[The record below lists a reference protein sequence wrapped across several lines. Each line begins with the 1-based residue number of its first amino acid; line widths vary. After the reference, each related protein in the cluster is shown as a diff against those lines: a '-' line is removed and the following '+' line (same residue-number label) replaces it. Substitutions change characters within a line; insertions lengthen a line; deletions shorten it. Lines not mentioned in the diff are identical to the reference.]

1 MARKKNTTEPT
12 ADATDIVVAGPLTA
26 ETVNR
31 IVWRACDT
39 FRGVV
44 EPANYKDYILTMLF
58 IKYLTDV
65 RDEKLATYEA
75 EYKGDTARVQRAMSK
90 ERFQLPADSDFHYLR
105 ANASWM
111 ASSATFPSIATCSAR
126 QRSAMVG
133 CSTWWMTSA
142 GQSSTFARQR
152 CRDGM

>member
-12 ADATDIVVAGPLTA
+12 TDATDLTESGPLTA

-58 IKYLTDV
+58 IKYLTDA
-65 RDEKLATYEA
+65 RDERKAMYEA
-75 EYKGDTARVQRAMSK
+75 EYKGDAARVQRAMSK
-90 ERFQLPADSDFHYLR
+90 ERFQLPAESDFHYLR
-105 ANASWM
+105 MNAK
-111 ASSATFPSIATCSAR
+111 SAKL
-126 QRSAMVG
+126 G
-133 CSTWWMTSA
+133 
-142 GQSSTFARQR
+142 
-152 CRDGM
+152 